1 MAKFALII
9 AIPEYDHFSELPK
22 TTQDAETIA
31 QLLHNHGGY
40 EITRLPHK
48 GNADTADY
56 KMKAGK
62 VTVDGLY
69 KTIQDFLK
77 MVEGRPSLIYFT
89 GHGFTVC
96 DRLQRTS
103 GYLATSDCRVTLKD
117 NQIIKQE
124 NGFPL
129 EDLDYLLKDADLS
142 ELVVLLDCCHSG
154 NYIESQLMGES
165 LKTFNHRKNYYL
177 ITACRSLETAK
188 TIRQDE
194 HSVFSGAIIKGLS
207 DHNANS
213 KGEISCDRL
222 FDSVNTEIGGKLQT
236 PLRMG
241 IGETIILVKHS
252 LKVTEEVLEIE
263 PIRNKQGDIIC
274 PYQGLNVFTT
284 ESEVFFYGRKR
295 LTEDI
300 KQALDKY
307 SIIPIIGASGSGK
320 SSVIYAGVISWL
332 EKCRGWVSQPSS
344 TGVSQP
350 SPTGVSQPSPTLV
363 SQPSPTGVSQPSP
376 TGVSQPSH
384 WDVLPVMKPGKN
396 PLYELRGVFKEWVSL
411 DEEELAEI
419 IKDEGKGMGDIMAAL
434 PNNKR
439 YFLFIDQFEEVFTVC
454 SREEERKRFLDLI
467 TEGDN

>member
-1 MAKFALII
+1 MTMAKYALII
-9 AIPEYDHFSELPK
+9 AIPEYDNFSSLPK
-22 TTQDAETIA
+22 TTQDGETIA
-31 QLLHNHGGY
+31 QLLHNYGDY
-40 EITRLPHK
+40 QITRLPHK
-48 GNADTADY
+48 GNAETADY
-56 KMKAGK
+56 EMTAGK

-69 KTIQDFLK
+69 QTIQDFLK
-77 MVEGRPSLIYFT
+77 KVKGRPSLIYFT

-103 GYLATSDCRVTLKD
+103 GYLATSDCRVTFKD

-129 EDLDYLLKDADLS
+129 ADLDYLIKDADLS

-154 NYIESQLMGES
+154 NYIESSLMRRS
-165 LKTFNHRKNYYL
+165 LRTFEHKQNYYL
-177 ITACRSLETAK
+177 ITACRSSETAK
-188 TIRQDE
+188 TIRKDE

-207 DHNANS
+207 DNNVNS

-252 LKVTEEVLEIE
+252 LGVTEEVLEIE
-263 PIRNKQGDIIC
+263 PIRDKQGDIIC
-274 PYQGLNVFTT
+274 PYQGLNVFTA

-300 KQALDKY
+300 KQALDNY
-307 SIIPIIGASGSGK
+307 NIIPIIGASGSGK
-320 SSVIYAGVISWL
+320 SSVIYAGVMSWL
-332 EKCRGWVSQPSS
+332 EKMGSGFRVQGSELEGDLGNKSDDWLILG
-344 TGVSQP
+344 TI
-350 SPTGVSQPSPTLV
+350 
-363 SQPSPTGVSQPSP
+363 
-376 TGVSQPSH
+376 
-384 WDVLPVMKPGKN
+384 KPGIE
-396 PLYELRGVFKEWVSL
+396 PLSQLRGVFKEWVSL

-434 PNNKR
+434 PNDKR
-439 YFLFIDQFEEVFTVC
+439 YFLFIDQFEEVFTV
-454 SREEERKRFLDLI
+454 
-467 TEGDN
+467 